1 VISEASMDQK
11 MQLWQ
16 IDVGYACAGIEVGK
30 NNWVQHTAPIF
41 KWMMGK
47 SILEIQHWVQ
57 RKNGTMR
64 RVV

>member
-1 VISEASMDQK
+1 

-41 KWMMGK
+41 KWMTGK
-47 SILEIQHWVQ
+47 SISEIQRWVQ
-57 RKNGTMR
+57 RKNGTLR